1 MKIKFFIN
9 VITKIITQYKDFVD
23 GLADSFTKENTV
35 KMSEIESMKG
45 KYTEEYIQ
53 TTKERELAN
62 LKAKYQ
68 KNMQTKK
75 DGKAKQINNLCQS
88 LKKNVDAYF
97 AQPIKTDLLNL
108 INLIN
113 ASSMDLN
120 PAEMELLNS
129 SAESYFEKKA
139 ISNLFGRM
147 SGQVKEGEAYYTGN
161 GYYMHTVEMPD
172 ISKAYT
178 YLRQFMQEAVDYID
192 NYTGEQ
198 MELSDNPISDKGTWV
213 AKTKCHFLENNTG
226 DNLLLALGDISDS
239 TNSVLSEDDK
249 RVIDALIDDKYPSLA
264 KDKATEIAK
273 ASPELALLL
282 VEDSRYSEA
291 VIKAIEEV

>member
-9 VITKIITQYKDFVD
+9 VITKIITRYKDFVD
-23 GLADSFTKENTV
+23 GLAESFSKEHGAKIEEIKT
-35 KMSEIESMKG
+35 MSG

-53 TTKERELAN
+53 TTKERELAS

-68 KNMQTKK
+68 KDIQDQKA
-75 DGKAKQINNLCQS
+75 GKAKQIDNLCQS
-88 LKKNVDAYF
+88 LKKNVDSYF

-161 GYYMHTVEMPD
+161 GYYKHSVEVPD
-172 ISKAYT
+172 ISKAYV
-178 YLRQFMQEAVDYID
+178 YLRQFIQEAVDFID
-192 NYTGEQ
+192 NYTGPQ
-198 MELSDNPISDKGTWV
+198 MELSDNPVSDKSTWI

-226 DNLLLALGDISDS
+226 ANLLVSLGDISDS
-239 TNSVLSEDDK
+239 TNTALSEEDK
-249 RVIDALIDDKYPSLA
+249 KVIDALIDDKYPSLA
-264 KDKATEIAK
+264 KDKAAEIAK

-282 VEDSRYSEA
+282 ADDPRYTETVMQAIVE
-291 VIKAIEEV
+291 I